1 MKRFIFVAVII
12 MSMIA
17 AYSHSDDE
25 GHMMGSG
32 MMDSPGYGNQGRAG
46 DHDAPYGMM
55 RGGMMGYGGYGMGPG
70 MMGYGMMGPGMMGY
84 GGYGMGP
91 GMMGYGNCG
100 MMGPGMMGRGGYG
113 MMGRGMMRG
122 YIGAMMLKPTRNSWT
137 RPVISGNCFTTRSS
151 NILRLLEIR
160 KLPEKPCQS
169 WIRKYGTFK
178 SRSMIKRPGSLLLYI
193 DNGWDIMSQPFVF

>member
-17 AYSHSDDE
+17 AYSYSDDE

-113 MMGRGMMRG
+113 MMGRGMMGYGMMGPGMMRG
-122 YIGAMMLKPTRNSWT
+122 YNRGYDAEAYKKFMDETRNL
-137 RPVISGNCFTTRSS
+137 RKLLHDKKFEYFEAVRNPETTRETLSK
-151 NILRLLEIR
+151 LDKEI
-160 KLPEKPCQS
+160 
-169 WIRKYGTFK
+169 
-178 SRSMIKRPGSLLLYI
+178 
-193 DNGWDIMSQPFVF
+193 WDLQKQIYDKAPR